1 MKYLICNFLISVNE
15 RFFALSAMD
24 RDKGANGRVS
34 YFISEGNEAVKFGI
48 FPDGMLYV
56 KSPLDREAK
65 DYYALTVVAEDGG
78 MPPRSSS
85 VSVTIHIIDE
95 NDNPPKFNN
104 ETFSFYIPENE
115 APDSYVGRLTAT
127 DRDVGRNAELTFSI
141 ATSQSDFSIDPKSG
155 FIKTLRYFDR
165 ERLLQTTGQDY
176 IVLEAVVS
184 DNGVIRLRDRARIH
198 VFILDVN
205 DNAPAFSRVPYKTQ
219 VSEGAAVDTQV
230 FRVVATDADDQL
242 NGGIFYYITEGNGDH
257 KFRIDEA
264 SGQIVLNRA
273 LDRETTDRYT
283 LTIGARDAGLP
294 NLSTSTTVIIDVL
307 DENDNAPEF
316 MHSEAKISAL
326 ETLPVGSELVTFQA
340 TDADLGI
347 NSEIAFSIGAGN
359 MHDTFRIDP
368 QLGTLYLEKHLDFEM
383 QRSYHLNIT
392 ASDQGN
398 PSLVSSISFVIT
410 VEDAND
416 NAPVFPR

>member
-1 MKYLICNFLISVNE
+1 M
-15 RFFALSAMD
+15 
-24 RDKGANGRVS
+24 
-34 YFISEGNEAVKFGI
+34 
-48 FPDGMLYV
+48 
-56 KSPLDREAK
+56 
-65 DYYALTVVAEDGG
+65 
-78 MPPRSSS
+78 
-85 VSVTIHIIDE
+85 
-95 NDNPPKFNN
+95 
-104 ETFSFYIPENE
+104 
-115 APDSYVGRLTAT
+115 
-127 DRDVGRNAELTFSI
+127 
-141 ATSQSDFSIDPKSG
+141 
-155 FIKTLRYFDR
+155 
-165 ERLLQTTGQDY
+165 
-176 IVLEAVVS
+176 
-184 DNGVIRLRDRARIH
+184 AR
-198 VFILDVN
+198 
-205 DNAPAFSRVPYKTQ
+205 
-219 VSEGAAVDTQV
+219 
-230 FRVVATDADDQL
+230 DADDQL

-294 NLSTSTTVIIDVL
+294 NLSTSTTIIIDVL